1 MVTLSKMQQENYEIF
16 LERSIRE
23 YAEDHVRNGNW
34 TAEES
39 LERSRREF
47 EQLLPDGLNSKDQ
60 FLFSIIDATN
70 GNEIGS
76 LWV

>member
-1 MVTLSKMQQENYEIF
+1 MEQKDFEIF
-16 LERSIRE
+16 LERGIRE
-23 YAEDHVRNGNW
+23 YADDHVRNGNW

-47 EQLLPDGLNSKDQ
+47 EQLLPDGINAKDQ
-60 FLFSIIDATN
+60 FLFSIIDVTN
-70 GNEIGS
+70 GHKIGS